1 LLGEFSVSETIT
13 DHRPR
18 EAMRPAAAVP
28 TLERGGFAILCLGVD
43 RHGDPRR
50 LAMLKHAL
58 VGSPLVLRHME
69 SSGAF
74 NLVLEVSAVD
84 VPSYYRWL
92 IATTRPYA
100 DLIRREETS
109 FSDSPLCESAQDV
122 VVWVQQGSGRIGLR
136 RSAIDR
142 IVAERD
148 YVRIF
153 ADGRNWQVL
162 ATLQSFEDMLAC
174 DGFVR
179 VHRSSLVRLSAVRSM
194 ARSGGRWFVE
204 LADGSRETVARNRV
218 AAIKALLRDNSTN
231 LASRSSVPAT
241 PTGLGLQLAE

>member
-1 LLGEFSVSETIT
+1 LSETIT
-13 DHRPR
+13 QHRPN
-18 EAMRPAAAVP
+18 EVASPAQAAP
-28 TLERGGFAILCLGVD
+28 TLEKGGFAILCLGID
-43 RHGDPRR
+43 REGDPQR

-58 VGSPLVLRHME
+58 VNSPLVLRHME

-109 FSDSPLCESAQDV
+109 FSDSPLCESAEDV
-122 VVWVQQGSGRIGLR
+122 VLWVPQGSGRVGLR

-148 YVRIF
+148 YVRVF
-153 ADGRNWQVL
+153 ADGRHWQVL
-162 ATLQSFEDMLAC
+162 ATLQSFEDMLAE

-179 VHRSSLVRLSAVRSM
+179 VHRSSLVRMGAVRRV

-204 LADGSRETVARNRV
+204 LADGSREIVARNRV
-218 AAIKALLRDNSTN
+218 AAVKALFRDNSTN
-231 LASRSSVPAT
+231 PGNHSSAGTT
-241 PTGLGLQLAE
+241 PKGVGLPLAE

>member
-1 LLGEFSVSETIT
+1 MSETIT

-18 EAMRPAAAVP
+18 EAVSTADAAPSLA
-28 TLERGGFAILCLGVD
+28 RGAFAILCLGID
-43 RHGDPRR
+43 QAGDPQR
-50 LAMLKHAL
+50 LALLKQAL
-58 VGSPLVLRHME
+58 VNSPLVLRHME

-92 IATTRPYA
+92 IAATRPYA

-122 VVWVQQGSGRIGLR
+122 VVWVPQGSGRLGLR

-153 ADGRNWQVL
+153 ADGRDWQVL
-162 ATLQSFEDMLAC
+162 ATLQSFEDMLAG
-174 DGFVR
+174 DGFLR
-179 VHRSSLVRLSAVRSM
+179 VHRSSLVRMGAVRRM
-194 ARSGGRWFVE
+194 ARAGGRWFVE
-204 LADGSRETVARNRV
+204 LADGGREIVARNRV
-218 AAIKALLRDNSTN
+218 AAVKALLRDTSPNPGN
-231 LASRSSVPAT
+231 HSSAG
-241 PTGLGLQLAE
+241 PTLKDVTLPLAE

>member
-1 LLGEFSVSETIT
+1 MI
-13 DHRPR
+13 P
-18 EAMRPAAAVP
+18 AAAAVP

-43 RHGDPRR
+43 RQGDPER
-50 LAMLKHAL
+50 LAMLKQAL

-109 FSDSPLCESAQDV
+109 FSDSPLCESAADV
-122 VVWVQQGSGRIGLR
+122 VVWVPQGSGRIGLR

-179 VHRSSLVRLSAVRSM
+179 VHRSSLVRLSAVRCM
-194 ARSGGRWFVE
+194 ARAGGRWFVE
-204 LADGSRETVARNRV
+204 LADGSREIVARNRV
-218 AAIKALLRDNSTN
+218 AAIKALLRDSSTN
-231 LASRSSVPAT
+231 PGNLSSAGSTLKEVR
-241 PTGLGLQLAE
+241 LQFAD

>member
-1 LLGEFSVSETIT
+1 MI
-13 DHRPR
+13 P
-18 EAMRPAAAVP
+18 AAAAVP

-43 RHGDPRR
+43 RQGDPQR
-50 LAMLKHAL
+50 LAMLKNAL
-58 VGSPLVLRHME
+58 VNSPLVLRHME

-109 FSDSPLCESAQDV
+109 FSDSPLCQSAADV
-122 VVWVQQGSGRIGLR
+122 VVWVPQGSGRIGLR

-162 ATLQSFEDMLAC
+162 ATLQSFEEMLAG

-194 ARSGGRWFVE
+194 ARAGGRWFVE
-204 LADGSRETVARNRV
+204 LADGSREIVSRNRV
-218 AAIKALLRDNSTN
+218 AAVKALLRDNSPS
-231 LASRSSVPAT
+231 LASRSSMRAT

>member
-1 LLGEFSVSETIT
+1 MT
-13 DHRPR
+13 P
-18 EAMRPAAAVP
+18 AAAAVP

-43 RHGDPRR
+43 SQGDPQR
-50 LAMLKHAL
+50 LGMLKHAL

-122 VVWVQQGSGRIGLR
+122 VVWVPQGSGRLGLR

-153 ADGRNWQVL
+153 ADGRDWQVL
-162 ATLQSFEDMLAC
+162 ATLRSFEDLLAG

-179 VHRSSLVRLSAVRSM
+179 VHRSSLVRLSAVRGM

-204 LADGSRETVARNRV
+204 LADGSREIVSRNRV
-218 AAIKALLRDNSTN
+218 AAIKAMLRDSSQN
-231 LASRSSVPAT
+231 LPSRSSVPVT

>member
-1 LLGEFSVSETIT
+1 MI
-13 DHRPR
+13 P
-18 EAMRPAAAVP
+18 AAAAVP

-43 RHGDPRR
+43 RQGDPQR
-50 LAMLKHAL
+50 LAMLKQAL

-74 NLVLEVSAVD
+74 NLVLEVSALD

-122 VVWVQQGSGRIGLR
+122 VVWVPQGSGRLGLR

-153 ADGRNWQVL
+153 ADGRDWQVL
-162 ATLQSFEDMLAC
+162 ATLRSFEDLLAG

-179 VHRSSLVRLSAVRSM
+179 VHRSSLVRLSAVRGM

-204 LADGSRETVARNRV
+204 LADGSREIVSRNRV
-218 AAIKALLRDNSTN
+218 AAIKAMLRDSSQN
-231 LASRSSVPAT
+231 LPSRSSVSVT